1 MPADA
6 PDISD
11 AVRSLD
17 WTAAIERTTGSLPAA
32 RGVARLRRRDFFHDN
47 RIAFSAQ
54 LDTTTAFPSS
64 GVFVDHRT
72 GASVLV
78 AGGRPTVRSVAA
90 ADVVVA
96 GAMRTA
102 EQLRFRAFYVT
113 EAQRT
118 LVVQQRIQP
127 TTPTP
132 LVAGSEHQRALA
144 GRTPFAVPRILE
156 GGHAGRGFAGRGPH
170 ADAVADWLVEEAL
183 DGAPVGAA
191 EAAEAVP
198 ELLALLGETWQ
209 RLGVTHERL
218 GGDQR
223 SRALTAFSGL
233 ADDPP
238 PGIWPGDLDPH
249 HTWLRVRALLDDGRP
264 VTVGLSH
271 GDPGLGNVLRLA
283 DGRLALVDWED
294 AGYRPL
300 AHDVVKVLMSAPGPR
315 AMATTLEAPETL
327 RPALAAAGAIP
338 WRLQVAVAL
347 VLFLSGWRNRYFRA
361 VKRGSVKVANRR
373 MHVMLGIL
381 DDLLP

>member
-1 MPADA
+1 MPAHA
-6 PDISD
+6 PDVSD

-17 WTAAIERTTGSLPAA
+17 WAAAIERTTGSLPAA

-47 RIAFSAQ
+47 RIAFSAE
-54 LDTTTAFPSS
+54 LDTATAFPSR

-113 EAQRT
+113 EAHRT
-118 LVVQQRIQP
+118 LVVQQRFDP
-127 TTPTP
+127 ATPTP

-144 GRTPFAVPRILE
+144 GRTPFAVPRVLE
-156 GGHAGRGFAGRGPH
+156 SGLARRGLG
-170 ADAVADWLVEEAL
+170 ADAVADWLVEEVF
-183 DGAPVGAA
+183 DGAPVGPDHAA
-191 EAAEAVP
+191 DAVP
-198 ELLALLGETWQ
+198 ELLALLAETWE
-209 RLGVTHERL
+209 RLGLTHERL
-218 GGDQR
+218 SGEQR
-223 SRALTAFSGL
+223 TRALTAFSGL

-238 PGIWPGDLDPH
+238 PGIWPDDLDPH

-264 VTVGLSH
+264 LTVGLSH

-294 AGYRPL
+294 AGYRPV
-300 AHDVVKVLMSAPGPR
+300 AHDVVKVLMSSPDPR
-315 AMATTLEAPETL
+315 GLARLLEEPASL
-327 RPALAAAGAIP
+327 RPALAAAGAVP

-361 VKRGSVKVANRR
+361 VKRGSVKAANRR
-373 MHVMLGIL
+373 MHLLLGIL

>member
-1 MPADA
+1 MPAEA
-6 PDISD
+6 PDSSD
-11 AVRSLD
+11 AVRSLE
-17 WTAAIERTTGSLPAA
+17 WTAAIERTASSLPAA

-54 LDTTTAFPSS
+54 LDTATAFPSR

-78 AGGRPTVRSVAA
+78 ASGRPTVRSVAA
-90 ADVVVA
+90 ADVVLA

-102 EQLRFRAFYVT
+102 EQLRFRAFYLT
-113 EAQRT
+113 EAHRT
-118 LVVQQRIQP
+118 LVVQQRFDP
-127 TTPTP
+127 ATPTP

-144 GRTPFAVPRILE
+144 GRTPFAIPRVLE
-156 GGHAGRGFAGRGPH
+156 SGLARRGLD
-170 ADAVADWLVEEAL
+170 ADAVADWLVEEVF
-183 DGAPVGAA
+183 DGAPVGAGQ
-191 EAAEAVP
+191 AADAVP
-198 ELLALLGETWQ
+198 ELLALLGETWE
-209 RLGVTHERL
+209 RLGLTHERL
-218 GGDQR
+218 SGEQR
-223 SRALTAFSGL
+223 TRALTAFSGL

-238 PGIWPGDLDPH
+238 PGIWPDDLDPH

-264 VTVGLSH
+264 LTVGLSH

-294 AGYRPL
+294 AGYRPV
-300 AHDVVKVLMSAPGPR
+300 AHDVVKVLMSSPDPLGLAR
-315 AMATTLEAPETL
+315 VLEEPASL
-327 RPALAAAGAIP
+327 RPALSAAGAVP

-361 VKRGSVKVANRR
+361 VKRGSIKIANRR
-373 MHVMLGIL
+373 MHLLLGML

>member
-1 MPADA
+1 MPAHA

-17 WTAAIERTTGSLPAA
+17 WTAAIERMTGSLPAA

-47 RIAFSAQ
+47 RIAFSAR
-54 LDTTTAFPSS
+54 LDTTTAFPTS

-78 AGGRPTVRSVAA
+78 ADGRPTVRSVAA

-113 EAQRT
+113 EVHRT
-118 LVVQQRIQP
+118 LVVQQRSAP
-127 TTPTP
+127 ARPTP
-132 LVAGSEHQRALA
+132 LVIGSEHQRALA
-144 GRTPFAVPRILE
+144 GRTPFAVPRVLD
-156 GGHAGRGFAGRGPH
+156 GGLARRGLDG
-170 ADAVADWLVEEAL
+170 DAVADWLVEEAF
-183 DGAPVGAA
+183 DGAPVRAA
-191 EAAEAVP
+191 DAADAVP
-198 ELLALLGETWQ
+198 ELLALLAETWE
-209 RLGVTHERL
+209 RLGLTHERL
-218 GGDQR
+218 GGEQR
-223 SRALTAFSGL
+223 ARALSAFSGL
-233 ADDPP
+233 AEDPP

-264 VTVGLSH
+264 LTVGLSH
-271 GDPGLGNVLRLA
+271 GDPGLGNVLRLT

-294 AGYRPL
+294 AGYRPV
-300 AHDVVKVLMSAPGPR
+300 AHDVVKVLMSSPDPR
-315 AMATTLEAPETL
+315 GLVAELEAPASL
-327 RPALAAAGAIP
+327 RPALAAAGAVP
-338 WRLQVAVAL
+338 WRPQVAVAL

-361 VKRGSVKVANRR
+361 VKRGSVRAADRR
-373 MHVMLGIL
+373 MHLLLGML

>member
-11 AVRSLD
+11 AVRSLE
-17 WTAAIERTTGSLPAA
+17 WTAAIERTASSLPAA

-54 LDTTTAFPSS
+54 LDTATAFPSR

-78 AGGRPTVRSVAA
+78 ASGRPTVRSAAA
-90 ADVVVA
+90 ADVVLA

-102 EQLRFRAFYVT
+102 EQLRFRAFYLT
-113 EAQRT
+113 EAHRT
-118 LVVQQRIQP
+118 LVVQQRFDP
-127 TTPTP
+127 AAPTP

-144 GRTPFAVPRILE
+144 GRTPFAVPRVLE
-156 GGHAGRGFAGRGPH
+156 SGLARRGLD
-170 ADAVADWLVEEAL
+170 ADAVADWLVEEVF
-183 DGAPVGAA
+183 DGAPVGPGHAA
-191 EAAEAVP
+191 DTVR
-198 ELLALLGETWQ
+198 ELLALLGETWE
-209 RLGVTHERL
+209 RLGLTHERL
-218 GGDQR
+218 SGEQR
-223 SRALTAFSGL
+223 TRALTAFSGL

-238 PGIWPGDLDPH
+238 PGIWPDDLDPH

-264 VTVGLSH
+264 LTVGLSH

-294 AGYRPL
+294 AGYRPV
-300 AHDVVKVLMSAPGPR
+300 AHDVVKVLMSSPDPLGLAR
-315 AMATTLEAPETL
+315 LLEEPVSL
-327 RPALAAAGAIP
+327 RPALSAAGAVP

-361 VKRGSVKVANRR
+361 VKRGSIRIANRR
-373 MHVMLGIL
+373 MHLLLGML

>member
-1 MPADA
+1 MPAHA

-11 AVRSLD
+11 AVRSLE

-54 LDTTTAFPSS
+54 LDTATPFPSS

-113 EAQRT
+113 EAHRT
-118 LVVQQRIQP
+118 LVVQQRFDP

-132 LVAGSEHQRALA
+132 LAVGSEHQRALA
-144 GRTPFAVPRILE
+144 GRTPFAVPQVFESGLAR
-156 GGHAGRGFAGRGPH
+156 RGLG
-170 ADAVADWLVEEAL
+170 ADAVADWLVEEVF
-183 DGAPVGAA
+183 DGAPVGPGQAA
-191 EAAEAVP
+191 DAVP
-198 ELLALLGETWQ
+198 ELLALLGETWE
-209 RLGVTHERL
+209 RLGLTHERL
-218 GGDQR
+218 SGEQR
-223 SRALTAFSGL
+223 TRALTAFSGL

-238 PGIWPGDLDPH
+238 PGIWPDDLDPH

-264 VTVGLSH
+264 LTVGLSH

-294 AGYRPL
+294 AGYRPV
-300 AHDVVKVLMSAPGPR
+300 AHDVVKVLMSAPDPR
-315 AMATTLEAPETL
+315 GLARLLEEPASL
-327 RPALAAAGAIP
+327 RPALSAAGAVP

-361 VKRGSVKVANRR
+361 VKRGSVKAANRR
-373 MHVMLGIL
+373 MHLLLGML

>member
-17 WTAAIERTTGSLPAA
+17 WTAAIERATTTLPAA

-47 RIAFSAQ
+47 RVAFSAQ

-64 GVFVDHRT
+64 GVFVDYRT
-72 GASVLV
+72 GASMLT
-78 AGGRPTVRSVAA
+78 AGGRPTVRSAAA

-118 LVVQQRIQP
+118 LVVQQRIAAD
-127 TTPTP
+127 TPTP
-132 LVAGSEHQRALA
+132 LVTGTAHQSTLV
-144 GRTPFAVPRILE
+144 GRTPFAVPQILE
-156 GGHAGRGFAGRGPH
+156 TGRATRGLD
-170 ADAVADWLVEEAL
+170 ADAVADWLVEEAF

-191 EAAEAVP
+191 DAAQAV
-198 ELLALLGETWQ
+198 EEVLVLLGETWQ

-218 GGDQR
+218 SGDQR
-223 SRALTAFSGL
+223 TRALTAFSGL

-238 PGIWPGDLDPH
+238 PGIWPDDLDPH
-249 HTWLRVRALLDDGRP
+249 HTWLRARALLDDGRP
-264 VTVGLSH
+264 LTVGLSH
-271 GDPGLGNVLRLA
+271 GDPGLGNVLRLS

-300 AHDVVKVLMSAPGPR
+300 AHDIVKVLMSAPDPR
-315 AMATTLEAPETL
+315 RLAATLEAPEPL
-327 RPALAAAGAIP
+327 RPALIAAGAVP
-338 WRLQVAVAL
+338 WRLQVAMAL
-347 VLFLSGWRNRYFRA
+347 LLFLSGWRNRYFRA
-361 VKRGSVKVANRR
+361 VKRGSIKIANRR
-373 MHVMLGIL
+373 MHTMLGML